1 MQSENIKVINGK
13 KTLIVDFFT
22 KKNAFLRKIY
32 VSAITTGTVAYM
44 TVVKAGND
52 WMVPFSY

>member
-1 MQSENIKVINGK
+1 MRSENIKAINGK

-44 TVVKAGND
+44 TVVKTGND
-52 WMVPFSY
+52 